1 MLTSRNADMSKTENF
16 FLIFYCIS
24 EIYVKFGVF

>member
-1 MLTSRNADMSKTENF
+1 MATRPKTDISETENF
-16 FLIFYCIS
+16 FLIFDCVF

>member
-1 MLTSRNADMSKTENF
+1 MATTSNADISETENIL
-16 FLIFYCIS
+16 LIFYCVT